1 MIVGPHALAH
11 DPGRHPDHVRVAN
24 PPSFDDANDR
34 PPRRQF
40 AFLRLYTEDARVGL
54 LEGRQDLARCFHER
68 SGGQRLDREAR
79 RHGAALAERP
89 RQARRNLAAR
99 PVGDER
105 HPLARLDRKTRL
117 DGIARA
123 GQQIW

>member
-1 MIVGPHALAH
+1 M
-11 DPGRHPDHVRVAN
+11 RVAN
-24 PPSFDDANDR
+24 PPSFDDADDR

-54 LEGRQDLARCFHER
+54 LEGRQDLARRFQER
-68 SGGQRLDREAR
+68 PRSERLDREAR
-79 RHGAALAERP
+79 RHRAALAERP
-89 RQARRNLAAR
+89 RQARRDLAAR

-105 HPLARLDRKTRL
+105 HPLTWLNRKTRV

-123 GQQIW
+123 GQQIR